1 MPKKKSGARKK
12 AEKQKERQ
20 KGIRTSTEARSL
32 VQQPCNSMMVG
43 RCVHRIMIASD
54 VILLRSVT
62 SVRDDRRIEH
72 SATSVV

>member
-20 KGIRTSTEARSL
+20 KGIRTSSEARSL
-32 VQQPCNSMMVG
+32 VQQPCNSMMV
-43 RCVHRIMIASD
+43 RLCVSQNHD
-54 VILLRSVT
+54 NTVIFLRSVT

-72 SATSVV
+72 SATSAV